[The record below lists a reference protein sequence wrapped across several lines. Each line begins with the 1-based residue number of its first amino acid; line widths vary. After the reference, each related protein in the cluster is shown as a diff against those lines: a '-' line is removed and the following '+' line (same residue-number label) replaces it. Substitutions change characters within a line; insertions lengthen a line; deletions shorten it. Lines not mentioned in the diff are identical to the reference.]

1 MEELAELG
9 FDPAIDA
16 EAEDGQTTISFTRCP
31 FRELAALYPDVVCE
45 LHRGL
50 TEGIVASATSNW
62 PGLVS
67 RVESF
72 ASLVEVD
79 PCRVELSVRP

>member
-1 MEELAELG
+1 M
-9 FDPAIDA
+9 
-16 EAEDGQTTISFTRCP
+16 TISFTRCP

-50 TEGIVASATSNW
+50 TEGIVASVTATR
-62 PGLVS
+62 PGPVG

-72 ASLVEVD
+72 ASLVDAD
-79 PCRVELSVRP
+79 PCRVEMTLLS